1 MFRSATLRLTA
12 WYLVLLMLV
21 SLIFSVSIYQ
31 LNFREVNVRLENL
44 QQGLLELD
52 LNFITGLTSN
62 SDQIR
67 LRQAQQ
73 ASQQMILVLLY
84 VNFVI
89 LVGGGVASYFLAR
102 RTLKPLEQA
111 HEAQSRF
118 TSDASHELRTP
129 LSAMKAELEV
139 ALRSAKISPAESH
152 ELLESNLEEVNKLI
166 SLSEVLLKLARLDY
180 DKLERSPINLNDT
193 VDSMTRLFP
202 ESYTRF
208 VVHKRKSGAIAIGNE
223 AALQEVLTILVD
235 NALKYSTP
243 ETDIEIRTFDRP
255 MNAGFEVKNIGPDIP
270 SEKQQRIFERFYRAD
285 TSRTNSTKNG
295 YGLGLAIAKR
305 IVSVHGGDIKVISKD
320 GNTSFTC
327 YFPNRRSLQPR
338 H

>member
-1 MFRSATLRLTA
+1 MTIS
-12 WYLVLLMLV
+12 LV
-21 SLIFSVSIYQ
+21 FSVSIYQ

-44 QQGLLELD
+44 QQGLMELD
-52 LNFITGLTSN
+52 LNFITGITSN
-62 SDQIR
+62 SDQVR

-73 ASQQMILVLLY
+73 ASQQMILVLVY

-89 LVGGGVASYFLAR
+89 LVGGGIASYFLAR
-102 RTLKPLEQA
+102 RTLKPLERA

-139 ALRSAKISPAESH
+139 ALRATKMSQAESR
-152 ELLESNLEEVNKLI
+152 ELLESSLEEVDKLI

-180 DKLERSPINLNDT
+180 DTLQHSPVHLNDI
-193 VDSMTRLFP
+193 VDAMKRLFP
-202 ESYTRF
+202 DAHNRLEI
-208 VVHKRKSGAIAIGNE
+208 HKRKAGATAIGDE

-235 NALKYSTP
+235 NAIKYSTP
-243 ETDIEIRTFDRP
+243 DTKIEIHSFDRR
-255 MNAGFEVKNIGPDIP
+255 MTAGFEVKNSGPDIP
-270 SEKQQRIFERFYRAD
+270 ADKQQRIFERFYRAD
-285 TSRTNSTKNG
+285 DSRTNSTRNG

-305 IVSVHGGDIKVISKD
+305 IVAIHGGDIRLISKD
-320 GNTSFTC
+320 GTTSFRC
-327 YFPNRRSLQPR
+327 SFPNRRSIQPR